1 MILYWKTDEKESTM
15 TKTKSV
21 VTTHNVFG
29 TLLNFHMSQFSSSVK
44 MMELNYTSDEVPA
57 SLEIFMW
64 LWNPGGNVYINQ
76 YISENINRTCN
87 TQHLCWVAGGNVF
100 FMQEIKTWS

>member
-1 MILYWKTDEKESTM
+1 M

-57 SLEIFMW
+57 SLEIFM
-64 LWNPGGNVYINQ
+64 
-76 YISENINRTCN
+76 
-87 TQHLCWVAGGNVF
+87 
-100 FMQEIKTWS
+100 